1 VGGLGTK
8 MENHTVVM
16 ENPAGLL
23 KAEIR
28 GAATAKGIEI
38 EHAAYQR
45 SAQILLRGYTPIY
58 GASDA
63 LLKCYG

>member
-1 VGGLGTK
+1 
-8 MENHTVVM
+8 M

-28 GAATAKGIEI
+28 GAITAKGIEV

-45 SAQILLRGYTPIY
+45 SMQVLLRGMTPIY

-63 LLKCYG
+63 LLKCYA